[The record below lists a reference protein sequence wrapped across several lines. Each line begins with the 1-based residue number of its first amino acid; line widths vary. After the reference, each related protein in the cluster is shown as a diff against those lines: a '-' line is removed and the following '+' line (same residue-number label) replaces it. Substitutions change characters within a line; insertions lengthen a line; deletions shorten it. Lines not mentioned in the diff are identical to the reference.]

1 MGDTRSPVLLP
12 SIAEGILFD
21 KCPADIYAAP
31 NLSPEAMM
39 TTGVRVR
46 GKDQPDTSLTATP
59 ILMRQPGEAAP
70 SAATMSLPGEVGKS
84 YWEL

>member
-1 MGDTRSPVLLP
+1 VPLTC
-12 SIAEGILFD
+12 IAEGILFD

-46 GKDQPDTSLTATP
+46 GKDQPDNVPDGDTDPHAQAWGGCGKRGDDVTAKA
-59 ILMRQPGEAAP
+59 GWEARLGTVVL
-70 SAATMSLPGEVGKS
+70 S
-84 YWEL
+84 